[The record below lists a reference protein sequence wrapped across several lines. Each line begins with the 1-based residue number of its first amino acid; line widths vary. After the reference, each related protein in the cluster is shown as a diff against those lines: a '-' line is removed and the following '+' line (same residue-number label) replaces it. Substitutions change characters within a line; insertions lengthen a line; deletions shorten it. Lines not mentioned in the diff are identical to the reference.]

1 MADETYFFP
10 VTVPYQ
16 GPGPDQSFGPRS
28 TGEDHKGLDFTPP
41 RRIRGDGEVFPILAH
56 RGGVVTLAQHDTRYG
71 AVFIRHDDGTQAR
84 YLHNAT
90 VSVVEDAIV
99 VAGQQIAT
107 MGGRGPQ
114 GSDQFVTHLH
124 FELLDAAG
132 NHVDP
137 GPSLLD
143 AFNNPLSTLQVVSH
157 PDHGSPASE
166 GPGL

>member
-1 MADETYFFP
+1 MSDETYFFP

-28 TGEDHKGLDFTPP
+28 TGSDHKGLDLTPP
-41 RRIRGDGEVFPILAH
+41 RSIRDDAEDFPILAY
-56 RGGVVTLAQHDTRYG
+56 RGGVVTLAQHNTRYG

-84 YLHNAT
+84 YLHNSS
-90 VSVVEDAIV
+90 VSVVEEATV
-99 VAGQQIAT
+99 VAGQQIAS
-107 MGGRGPQ
+107 MGGRGPL
-114 GSDQFVTHLH
+114 GSDQFAIHLH

-143 AFNNPLSTLQVVSH
+143 TFNNPLSTLQVVSH
-157 PDHGSPASE
+157 PDYGPPASE